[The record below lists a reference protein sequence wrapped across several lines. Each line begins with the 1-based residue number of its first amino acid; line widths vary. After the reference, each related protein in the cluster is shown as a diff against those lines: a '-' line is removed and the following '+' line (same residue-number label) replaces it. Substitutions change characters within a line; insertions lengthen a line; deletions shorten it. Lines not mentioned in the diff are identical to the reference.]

1 VQASGNENVNKMP
14 RIFGSGVFMFVKKY
28 KNINKNT
35 LTNKKHKYTMWC
47 IKIKHCME
55 AKA

>member
-1 VQASGNENVNKMP
+1 
-14 RIFGSGVFMFVKKY
+14 MFAKKY

-35 LTNKKHKYTMWC
+35 LTNKKYKYTMWC
-47 IKIKHCME
+47 IKIKHYME